1 MAPAITVAC
10 IMCIIYN
17 KEHGSMVMEGAYKLA
32 AGHEMVK
39 SGLAMITASPE
50 IVVSNHEIINKD
62 IARELAAMG
71 GRYT

>member
-1 MAPAITVAC
+1 MAAGAA
-10 IMCIIYN
+10 
-17 KEHGSMVMEGAYKLA
+17 GLSMVMEATYKLE

-50 IVVSNHEIINKD
+50 IVVSNHEMKNKD
-62 IARELAAMG
+62 VIRQLSAMG

>member
-1 MAPAITVAC
+1 MRPSTTAGVMAAGAA
-10 IMCIIYN
+10 
-17 KEHGSMVMEGAYKLA
+17 GLSMVTEATNKLE
-32 AGHEMVK
+32 AGREMVK
-39 SGLAMITASPE
+39 SGFAMITASPE

>member
-1 MAPAITVAC
+1 MAAGAAWL
-10 IMCIIYN
+10 
-17 KEHGSMVMEGAYKLA
+17 SMVMEATYKLA

-50 IVVSNHEIINKD
+50 IVVSNHEMINKD
-62 IARELAAMG
+62 IARQLAAMG

>member
-1 MAPAITVAC
+1 MFLSTTAGVMATGAA
-10 IMCIIYN
+10 
-17 KEHGSMVMEGAYKLA
+17 GLSMLMEATYKLE

-39 SGLAMITASPE
+39 SGLVMIMASPE
-50 IVVSNHEIINKD
+50 IVVSNHEMINKD

>member
-1 MAPAITVAC
+1 MTAGTA
-10 IMCIIYN
+10 
-17 KEHGSMVMEGAYKLA
+17 GLSMVMEATNKLGT
-32 AGHEMVK
+32 GHEMVK

-62 IARELAAMG
+62 IARELAAMS

>member
-1 MAPAITVAC
+1 MAAGAAGLSMLMEAT
-10 IMCIIYN
+10 N
-17 KEHGSMVMEGAYKLA
+17 KLGT
-32 AGHEMVK
+32 GHEMVK

-62 IARELAAMG
+62 IARELAAMS